1 VKTPLDTGDLIEALA
16 LDAGPA
22 RRVSPRLVAAA
33 ALGGLAAFALVALW
47 LGFRPDL
54 AEATATRMFWM
65 KAFYTA
71 LLATGGFWAVERA
84 SRPAGSPRK
93 GMTLALSVFV
103 LLAAI
108 GLWRF
113 MGAAPDDRMPMLMG
127 ESWRRCPRNILVL
140 GLPILAAVLAVAR
153 GLAPTRLALAGAA
166 AGLFA
171 GGLAATIYGLH
182 CPEHTMAFVAVWY
195 TLGVAAVTA
204 VGAMLGPW
212 VLRWR

>member
-1 VKTPLDTGDLIEALA
+1 MKTDELIEALA
-16 LDAGPA
+16 LDAAPA
-22 RRVSPRLVAAA
+22 RAVSPRLAGAAV
-33 ALGGLAAFALVALW
+33 LGGLMAFALLALW

-54 AEATATRMFWM
+54 AQAPATRMFWM
-65 KAFYTA
+65 KAFYTS
-71 LLATGGFWAVERA
+71 LLALGGFWAVERA
-84 SRPAGSPRK
+84 ARPVGSPRK
-93 GMTLALSVFV
+93 GMTLALSVFA
-103 LLAAI
+103 LLAVI

-140 GLPILAAVLAVAR
+140 GLPILTVVLLAVR

-166 AGLFA
+166 AGLFS

-195 TLGVAAVTA
+195 SLGVAAVTA
-204 VGAMLGPW
+204 LGAALGPW
-212 VLRWR
+212 ALRWR

>member
-1 VKTPLDTGDLIEALA
+1 MKTPLDTGELIEALA

-22 RRVSPRLVAAA
+22 RKVSPRLMAAA

-65 KAFYTA
+65 KAVYTA
-71 LLATGGFWAVERA
+71 LLAAGGFWAMERA

-93 GMTLALSVFV
+93 GLTLALSVFA

-108 GLWRF
+108 GAWRF

-140 GLPILAAVLAVAR
+140 GLPILAAVLLVVR
-153 GLAPTRLALAGAA
+153 GLAPTRLTLAGAA

-171 GGLAATIYGLH
+171 GGVAATIYGLH
-182 CPEHTMAFVAVWY
+182 CPEHTMAFVALWY
-195 TLGVAAVTA
+195 SLGVAAVTA
-204 VGAMLGPW
+204 LGAVLGHW